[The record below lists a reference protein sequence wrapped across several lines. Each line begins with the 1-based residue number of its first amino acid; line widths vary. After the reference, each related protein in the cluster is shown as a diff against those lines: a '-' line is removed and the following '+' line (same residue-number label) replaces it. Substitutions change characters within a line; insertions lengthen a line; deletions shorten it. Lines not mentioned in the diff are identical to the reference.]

1 MKDLWSIIMHHEGV
15 LHMNQKSVLFK
26 GMLDGL
32 HIQVEPDIELE
43 SLEEALET
51 RFKKGKK
58 FFEGTTVNLVFS
70 GKKFSEQ
77 ERQRILNFVAPQ
89 VNLGTVVFS
98 EAIDEEKAET
108 HYFDGIEEGQTRF
121 YRGTIRNGQ
130 RISYEGNIVVIGD
143 VNPGGEVV
151 AGGNIMV
158 FGALRGMAHAGVSGN
173 HDAIVAAFS
182 LQPTQLRIGS
192 IITRPPEGD
201 AEKPSYPELAYIREG
216 NLIIEPYLPGRGR

>member
-1 MKDLWSIIMHHEGV
+1 MHHEGV
-15 LHMNQKSVLFK
+15 QHMDQKSVLIK

-32 HIQVEPDIELE
+32 HIQVGQDVELG
-43 SLEEALET
+43 SLEEALEA

-58 FFEGTTVNLVFS
+58 FFEGTTVNLIFT

-77 ERQRILNFVAPQ
+77 EKQQILNFVAPQ
-89 VNLGTVVFS
+89 INLGTVVFS
-98 EAIDEEKAET
+98 ETTDEEKAET
-108 HYFDGIEEGQTRF
+108 NYFDGIEEGQTRF
-121 YRGTIRNGQ
+121 YRGTVRNGQ
-130 RISYEGNIVVIGD
+130 RISYEGNIVIIGD

-173 HDAIVAAFS
+173 HKAIVAAFS

-192 IITRPPEGD
+192 IITRPPEGN
-201 AEKPSYPELAYIREG
+201 AEKPSYPELACIRDG